1 VVEKLSVKQ
10 LTTTKT
16 TEEKMADGTKET
28 PEVWAAGVGRK
39 SNAQYGSDLMVE
51 VLRELGIKY
60 IALNPGASYRGL
72 HDSMVNFDPGK
83 GPEIIMCTHEE
94 IAVALANGYARA
106 TGEIMAT
113 GLHNIVGLQH
123 ASMAIFN
130 AWCDRTPILNLG
142 GGGPQDTTNRRST
155 DWVHTANVQGNAV
168 REYVKFDDQPNSV
181 DAVAESFLKA
191 HRIAMT
197 DPKGPVYVCLDTD
210 VQEAK
215 IDKPMV
221 VPHAQF
227 FRPPAGPG
235 ANPDSLRNASRL
247 LAEAQW
253 PVIVAGE
260 VGRNP
265 KALPAVLDLAE
276 TLGAAVVDADGR
288 YAFPSTHPLNLTT
301 SREEALR
308 NADVVLGLD
317 VPSLGVPLGPSVRER
332 GNFAPVIPPSC
343 KVIHITLL
351 DLERQSWVSDNMWLL
366 PVHVPIAAD
375 TSVVL
380 PQLLEQVRERLSLN
394 KDASRQ
400 VRERR
405 NRIEAIYRE
414 ARKKS
419 QEWIEK
425 TWNEKPIS
433 QARFFSEINKRVQ
446 GKSWALVSS
455 HGRRWREAIEV
466 TEPAHGMGGGRGGGV
481 GYGLPSSIGS
491 ALGFKGSGRLCIGI
505 LGDGDFLMTSNSL
518 WTAAKYQI
526 PLLVVVLNNRSYYND
541 EEHQERMARW
551 RQRPIENKGIGIRIE
566 EPAPDLASIA
576 RALHV
581 DGFGPITEPDQLGSA
596 LDKAIEIVENG
607 RPAVVDAITQPR

>member
-1 VVEKLSVKQ
+1 MAEE
-10 LTTTKT
+10 TK
-16 TEEKMADGTKET
+16 GT
-28 PEVWAAGVGRK
+28 PEIWAAGIGRK

-72 HDSMVNFDPGK
+72 HDSMVNFEPGK
-83 GPEIIMCTHEE
+83 GPEIILCTHEE

-142 GGGPQDTTNRRST
+142 GGGPQNTTNRRST
-155 DWVHTANVQGNAV
+155 DWVHTALVQGLAV

-191 HRIAMT
+191 YRIAMT
-197 DPKGPVYVCLDTD
+197 EPKGPVYVCLDTD

-215 IDKPMV
+215 IGKPMV
-221 VPHAQF
+221 VPHAEF
-227 FRPPAGPG
+227 FRAPAGSG
-235 ANPDSLRNASRL
+235 ANPESLRRASRL

-260 VGRNP
+260 IARNP
-265 KALPAVLDLAE
+265 KALPPLLDLAE
-276 TLGAAVVDADGR
+276 ALGAAVIDSDGR
-288 YAFPSTHPLNLTT
+288 YAFPSTHVLNLTT
-301 SREEALR
+301 AREEALR
-308 NADVVLGLD
+308 DADVVLALD

-332 GNFAPVIPPSC
+332 GNFAPIISPRC
-343 KVIHITLL
+343 QVIHMTLL

-375 TSVVL
+375 TSVAL
-380 PQLLEQVRERLSLN
+380 PQLLEQVRERLN
-394 KDASRQ
+394 ANRDASSQ
-400 VRERR
+400 IQARR
-405 NRIEAIYRE
+405 AKVEAIYRD
-414 ARKKS
+414 AKKKS
-419 QEWIEK
+419 QQWIEK
-425 TWNEKPIS
+425 TWDEKPIS
-433 QARFFSEINKRVQ
+433 QARYFSEINKRVQ

-455 HGRRWREAIEV
+455 HGRRWREAIDV

-491 ALGFKGSGRLCIGI
+491 ALGFKRSGRLCVSMI
-505 LGDGDFLMTSNSL
+505 GDGDFLMTSNSL

-526 PLLVVVLNNRSYYND
+526 PLLVVVLNNHSYYND

-551 RQRPIENKGIGIRIE
+551 RERPIENKGIGIRIE
-566 EPAPDLASIA
+566 DPAPDLTAIA

-581 DGFGPITEPDQLGSA
+581 DGFGPITEPDLLGPT
-596 LDKAIEIVENG
+596 LDKAIEIVESG
-607 RPAVVDAITQPR
+607 KPAVVDVITQPR

>member
-1 VVEKLSVKQ
+1 
-10 LTTTKT
+10 
-16 TEEKMADGTKET
+16 MADVTKET
-28 PEVWAAGVGRK
+28 PEVWAAGIGRK

-72 HDSMVNFDPGK
+72 HDSMVNFETGK

-181 DAVAESFLKA
+181 DAVVESFLKA
-191 HRIAMT
+191 YRIAMT

-210 VQEAK
+210 IQEAK

-265 KALPAVLDLAE
+265 RALPVVLDLAE
-276 TLGAAVVDADGR
+276 TLGAAVIDADGR

-308 NADVVLGLD
+308 NADVVVALD

-332 GNFAPVIPPSC
+332 GNFAPVVPPSC

-380 PQLLEQVRERLSLN
+380 PQLLEQVRERLNAS
-394 KDASRQ
+394 KDASNQ
-400 VRERR
+400 VQQRR
-405 NRIEAIYRE
+405 TRIEAIYRE

-419 QEWIEK
+419 QEWVEK
-425 TWNEKPIS
+425 TWDEKPIS

-481 GYGLPSSIGS
+481 GYGLPSSIGA
-491 ALGFKGSGRLCIGI
+491 ALGFKESGRLCVSIV
-505 LGDGDFLMTSNSL
+505 GDGDFLMTSNSL

-566 EPAPDLASIA
+566 QPAPDLAAIA

-581 DGFGPITEPDQLGSA
+581 DGFGPVTEPDQLGST
-596 LDKAIEIVENG
+596 LDKAIAIVESG
-607 RPAVVDAITQPR
+607 RPAVVDVITQPR

>member
-1 VVEKLSVKQ
+1 
-10 LTTTKT
+10 
-16 TEEKMADGTKET
+16 MADVTKET
-28 PEVWAAGVGRK
+28 PEVWAAGIGRK

-72 HDSMVNFDPGK
+72 HDSMVNFETGK

-191 HRIAMT
+191 YRIAMT

-215 IDKPMV
+215 LDKPMV

-265 KALPAVLDLAE
+265 KALPVVLDLAE
-276 TLGAAVVDADGR
+276 TLGAAVIDADGR

-308 NADVVLGLD
+308 NADVVVALD

-332 GNFAPVIPPSC
+332 GNFAPVVSPSC

-380 PQLLEQVRERLSLN
+380 PQLLEQVRERLN
-394 KDASRQ
+394 ANQGAAHQ
-400 VRERR
+400 VQQRR
-405 NRIEAIYRE
+405 TRIEAIYRE

-425 TWNEKPIS
+425 TWDEKPIS

-481 GYGLPSSIGS
+481 GYGLPSSIGA
-491 ALGFKGSGRLCIGI
+491 ALGFKESGRLCVSIV
-505 LGDGDFLMTSNSL
+505 GDGDFLMTSNSL

-566 EPAPDLASIA
+566 EPAPDLAAIA

-581 DGFGPITEPDQLGSA
+581 DGFGPVTEPNQLGSA
-596 LDKAIEIVENG
+596 LDKAIAIVESG
-607 RPAVVDAITQPR
+607 RPAVVDVVTQPR